1 MLFLQYQQK
10 SLSLTKHRVFFFFI
24 FLVIKWM
31 SDAAELCMFQEMM
44 SIGYMKWTSTKA
56 IAPMSC
62 EPFWSEPS
70 LVASYFQLFL
80 EVVLSDK
87 KTTYNDWLDLLPI
100 DFCCEFTLMP
110 SKTYLQQSFW
120 WCQAQHVHGGFHT
133 SSLARSATVKAWIPK
148 IDVLNLRLLACENTF
163 WIVIIIQ
170 LFSHNERKTS
180 SNCLTEMFWIPKGR
194 WWSGCLHKKV

>member
-1 MLFLQYQQK
+1 
-10 SLSLTKHRVFFFFI
+10 
-24 FLVIKWM
+24 M

-44 SIGYMKWTSTKA
+44 SIGLHESELVTKA

-87 KTTYNDWLDLLPI
+87 KNDIQRLIRLVYLLI
-100 DFCCEFTLMP
+100 FCCEFYIDAIQKLTSSNL
-110 SKTYLQQSFW
+110 FW

-170 LFSHNERKTS
+170 LFSHNERK
-180 SNCLTEMFWIPKGR
+180 NLFQ
-194 WWSGCLHKKV
+194 LF